1 MLRNIILMLTA
12 LGVVVTVSA
21 RIATKDDYTNLPE
34 PIMTR
39 LAPLVNSDLA
49 PDNRVKDSYVI
60 YLRPGHSLD
69 DHAKAIKHDLKQ
81 HIDHVY
87 SFIEDKVVYVG
98 MAIDKDLLAAIRGDP
113 KVEKVEVQGSASP
126 APM

>member
-1 MLRNIILMLTA
+1 
-12 LGVVVTVSA
+12 
-21 RIATKDDYTNLPE
+21 
-34 PIMTR
+34 MTR
-39 LAPLVNSDLA
+39 QAPLLNSDLA

-69 DHAKAIKHDLKQ
+69 DHAKAIKHDLKP

-87 SFIEDKVVYVG
+87 SFIEEKVVYVG
-98 MAIDKDLLAAIRGDP
+98 IAIDKDLLAAIRGDA